1 MIKEDIKQ
9 RILIL
14 DGAMGT
20 AIQKYK
26 LSEADFRGSEFAR
39 HPVNLKGD
47 NDILNLTYPDIIRA
61 IHRAYIE
68 AGADIVE
75 TNTFNSNAISQE
87 EYQCT
92 DLIYRLNYEGA
103 KLAKTETSQIIER
116 TVYVAGSIGP
126 TSCTLSLSPDV
137 NRPEYRPVDFDTL
150 VTAYSEQVSGLIDGG
165 ADLLLIET
173 VFDGLNAK
181 AALYAIEKIQEAK
194 GTSLPV
200 MISATINDKSGRT
213 LTGQSLEALYTA
225 VSHYPLL
232 SFGLNCS
239 FGATDLFPF
248 IERLSKTVSCA
259 LSIYPN
265 AGLPNE
271 MGEYD
276 ESPDL
281 TASYLKQ
288 MADGKLLN
296 IAGGCCGTTPAHIK
310 AIREA
315 LQGLAPRI
323 APAHTPQLIVS
334 GLDRVVI
341 DKELNNFIN
350 VGERTNVAGSLKF
363 AKLIHAKAYDEASL
377 IARKQIEDGASII
390 DINMD
395 DAMLDSAEE
404 MATFVRIISNDPDI
418 SKAALMIDS
427 SDWATI
433 LAGLKNAQGKCIVN
447 SISLKEGETAFI
459 EKAREIHRLGAA
471 VVVMAFDEQGQAASF
486 ERKIE
491 ICERAYKL
499 LTGKAG
505 FQPEDIIFDV
515 NVLAIGTGIEEHNN
529 YGVDFIRA
537 VEWIKKNL
545 PGSRTSGGISNLS
558 FSFRGNNPVREAM
571 HSVFLYHAIN
581 AGLDMGIV
589 NPAMLQVY
597 DDIAPELLQTVEDV
611 VLNRTAEATERL
623 IELAE
628 KIKGNKTA
636 DGKPVKN
643 EEWRTRSLAERLSYA
658 LVKGITEYLSA
669 DLAEALTV
677 YSAPV
682 EIIEGPL
689 MQGMDKVGALFG
701 EGKMFLPQVVKSA
714 KAMKTAVAILQPEIE
729 KHNASGG
736 RSVARHKVII
746 ATAKGDV
753 HDIGKNIVNIV
764 LTCNNFDVI
773 DLGVMVENERI
784 IAAAKEHKAEIIGVS
799 GLITP
804 SLNEMESLCE
814 LMQKEQLALPLL
826 VGGATTSTVHTAVK
840 LAPKY
845 DYCVIQGGDASRTAG
860 IIKRLFQDREGYIS
874 QAKAEQENV
883 RRHYYNKQDNLLTY
897 QEAQAKSPVFNWKN
911 FDAGNFG
918 EHNLTGKNIDIR
930 ELADRI
936 DWTPFFHFWGFKGK
950 YPEIVHTNN
959 EADQTYQA
967 ALEMLGTIIAG
978 QEFEASIIVRFFDAY
993 AENDEIVLDNDHR
1006 LPMLRQQKNEAE
1018 CLSLADYVKPKAEGK
1033 SCIGLFVLKVE
1044 DRYRC
1049 HDCRDFD
1056 HLLREALCARLT
1068 EALAEWMQEQVGEGL
1083 PMIRPAF
1090 GYSTCPDHSL
1100 KKDVFDLL
1108 DAPAQ
1113 IGVNLTSS
1121 YAIIPTTSLCGML
1134 IAHPEARYFSISKI
1148 GHDQLKDY
1156 CNKRGI
1162 DEIEGKRLLG
1172 SLVSENGK

>member
-1 MIKEDIKQ
+1 MKEIIKQ

-20 AIQKYK
+20 AIQKYG
-26 LSEADFRGSEFAR
+26 LSESDFRGAEFAN
-39 HPVNLKGD
+39 HAINLKGD
-47 NDILNLTYPDIIRA
+47 NDILCLTRPDVVRA

-68 AGADIVE
+68 AGADIIE

-87 EYQCT
+87 EYHCQ
-92 DLIYRLNYEGA
+92 DIVYRLNLEGA
-103 KLAKTETSQIIER
+103 KLAKEESMRETTR
-116 TVYVAGSIGP
+116 RVYVAGSMGP
-126 TSCTLSLSPDV
+126 TSRTLSLSPDV

-150 VTAYSEQVSGLIDGG
+150 VAAYSEQASGLINGG
-165 ADLLLIET
+165 ADCLLIET

-181 AALYAIEKIQEAK
+181 AALYAIEKTQKEK
-194 GTSLPV
+194 GTDIPV
-200 MISATINDKSGRT
+200 MLSATINDKSGRT
-213 LTGQSLEALYTA
+213 LTGQNLEALYTA

-248 IERLSKTVSCA
+248 IEQLSKTIPCA

-276 ESPDL
+276 ESPEL
-281 TASYLKQ
+281 TASFLKQ
-288 MADGKLLN
+288 MAAGKLIN

-310 AIREA
+310 AIRET
-315 LQGLAPRI
+315 LEGMPTRPI
-323 APAHTPQLIVS
+323 PAHSTQLIVS
-334 GLDRVVI
+334 GLDQVVV

-350 VGERTNVAGSLKF
+350 VGERTNVAGSIKF
-363 AKLIHAKAYDEASL
+363 AKLINEKAYEEAAQ

-395 DAMLDSAEE
+395 DAMLDSAKE
-404 MATFVRIISNDPDI
+404 MAVFTRIISNDPDI
-418 SKAALMIDS
+418 AKAALMIDS
-427 SDWATI
+427 SDWKTI

-447 SISLKEGETAFI
+447 SISLKEGEESFLS
-459 EKAREIHRLGAA
+459 KACEIRRLGAA
-471 VVVMAFDEQGQAASF
+471 VVVMAFDEQGQAAGF

-491 ICERAYKL
+491 ICERAYKI

-505 FQPEDIIFDV
+505 FHAEDIIFDV

-529 YGVDFIRA
+529 YGVDFIQA
-537 VEWIKKNL
+537 VKWIKTNL
-545 PGSRTSGGISNLS
+545 PGCRTSGGISNLS

-597 DDIAPELLQTVEDV
+597 DDIEPGLLAAVEDV
-611 VLNRTAEATERL
+611 VLNKHPEATERL

-643 EEWRTRSLAERLSYA
+643 EEWRSRSLEERFIHS
-658 LVKGITEYLSA
+658 LVKGITEYMPA
-669 DLAEALTV
+669 DLAEALET
-677 YSAPV
+677 YPSPV

-689 MQGMDKVGALFG
+689 MHGMDKVGALFG

-736 RSVARHKVII
+736 RNVERHKIVI

-773 DLGVMVENERI
+773 DLGVMVENQRI
-784 IAAAKEHKAEIIGVS
+784 IAAAKEHGAEIIGVS

-804 SLNEMESLCE
+804 SLSEMENLCE
-814 LMQKEQLALPLL
+814 LLQKEQMNIPLI
-826 VGGATTSTVHTAVK
+826 VGGATTSSVHTAVK

-845 DYCVIQGGDASRTAG
+845 DCVIQGGDASRTAG
-860 IIKRLFQDREGYIS
+860 IIKRLFQDRKNYVS
-874 QAKAEQENV
+874 QVKAEQEEV
-883 RRHYYNKQDNLLTY
+883 RLHYRQKQDNLLRYT
-897 QEAQAKSPVFNWKN
+897 EAQAKAPAFDWKN
-911 FDAGNFG
+911 FNMEDFG
-918 EHNLTGKNIDIR
+918 EHNLTAKNIDLSD
-930 ELADRI
+930 LANRI

-950 YPEIVHTNN
+950 FPEIIHTNE
-959 EADQTYQA
+959 EADNTYQA
-967 ALEMLGTIIAG
+967 ALQMLGKVIAG
-978 QEFEASIIVRFFDAY
+978 EEFEASVIVRFFDAY
-993 AENDEIVLDNDHR
+993 SENDEIVLDNGHR
-1006 LPMLRQQKNEAE
+1006 LPMLRQQKNDSE
-1018 CLSLADYVKPKAEGK
+1018 CLSLADYIIPKTEGVR
-1033 SCIGLFVLKVE
+1033 SVGLFVAKVA
-1044 DRYRC
+1044 DKHHC
-1049 HDCRDFD
+1049 HDCRDFE
-1056 HLLREALCARLT
+1056 HLLRESLCSRLT
-1068 EALAEWMQEQVGEGL
+1068 EALAEWMQEKVGEGL
-1083 PMIRPAF
+1083 PGIRPAF
-1090 GYSTCPDHSL
+1090 GYSACPDHSL

-1108 DAPAQ
+1108 DAPAK
-1113 IGVNLTSS
+1113 IGVDLTSS

-1148 GHDQLKDY
+1148 GNDQFSAY
-1156 CNKRGI
+1156 CAKRGI
-1162 DEIEGKRLLG
+1162 SEEEGKRLLG
-1172 SLVSENGK
+1172 NIVAEH